1 MSLCDVCLCKQCMC
15 DCSVCVCVCVCV
27 CERVFQR
34 ALSLS
39 LCIYGTG
46 IHFKELAH
54 GIVEARGVRKLQ
66 GGLQGGDLG
75 QEVPFESEG
84 RLLQN
89 FFLLR
94 ASPRS
99 PRAFH

>member
-1 MSLCDVCLCKQCMC
+1 M
-15 DCSVCVCVCVCV
+15 CVCVNNACVTVPIVCGGVWVCV
-27 CERVFQR
+27 RVFQR
-34 ALSLS
+34 AVSLS
-39 LCIYGTG
+39 LGIYGTG